1 MDDQGAYICSGF
13 KRYNLR
19 SNITTDLRKWLQI
32 GLNVSATHSIQNYP
46 KQNDTAIGNIVL
58 AARDIPSFYPVY
70 ERDMTTGEYI
80 LDENG
85 NRVYDY
91 GTYRKGSYK
100 GYNFAQSMLYDKK
113 EYKRDAASIRGYLQ
127 LTPFEGLSYKCH

>member
-1 MDDQGAYICSGF
+1 LHGLQNCPVMLFQSF
-13 KRYNLR
+13 LR
-19 SNITTDLRKWLQI
+19 SLF
-32 GLNVSATHSIQNYP
+32 
-46 KQNDTAIGNIVL
+46 
-58 AARDIPSFYPVY
+58 IPSFYPVY

-91 GTYRKGSYK
+91 GTYRKGSYN

-127 LTPFEGLSYKCH
+127 IILLYLFGQFCDSSIAAKRSFSSILSMISA